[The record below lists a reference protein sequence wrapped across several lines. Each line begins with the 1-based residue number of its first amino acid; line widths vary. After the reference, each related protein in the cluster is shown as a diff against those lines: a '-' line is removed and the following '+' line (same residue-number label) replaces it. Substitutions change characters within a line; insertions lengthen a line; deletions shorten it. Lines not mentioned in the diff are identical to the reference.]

1 MRQKLGN
8 KLLIIAGLTL
18 VLLVPIMLI
27 KGLIFERSARLS
39 EVQQEIARS
48 SSGEQTVIGPFLYV
62 ESLVQKNND
71 QGQSYTIVNKQVILP
86 DELTWQADL
95 TTFEKYRG
103 IYKANLY
110 RSQNSINA
118 TFSTKMLQTYAD
130 MNVTK
135 VNLVMAVEDI
145 RGIGVGSEVKLAGEQ
160 RSFLPGTQLKQ
171 LAGGVHVPLEMSAL
185 LELETLTTQVTLNLQ
200 GMTRFAIAPIG
211 EETHFSMNADWPHPS
226 FVGDYLPI
234 ATDIKNNGFTANW
247 QTSFF
252 ATNMQD
258 MFANCMSSKGIC
270 NDLRERNLGV
280 NLVDGVDH
288 YLKSHRATN
297 YATLVLFLVFS
308 SFFLL
313 EILRKEAIHPV
324 QYGFVG
330 LAIAVFYLLLVSLSE
345 HFGFNLAYGVSALA
359 SGLLLSIYVAGMLRS
374 SKQGGLFFIGISLLY
389 GVLFSLLSAE
399 DYALLMGAILVFA
412 VLSLIMMLTRKFNW
426 YGPNE

>member
-27 KGLIFERSARLS
+27 KGLIFERSARLT

-62 ESLVQKNND
+62 EYLEHKKSDN
-71 QGQSYTIVNKQVILP
+71 GESYSYVKKQVLLP
-86 DELTWQADL
+86 DTLNWQADL

-110 RSQNSINA
+110 RSMNSIDA
-118 TFSTKMLQTYAD
+118 IFSGDAIAALADKDLTML
-130 MNVTK
+130 
-135 VNLVMAVEDI
+135 NLVMAVDDI
-145 RGIGVGSEVKLAGEQ
+145 RGIGVGSDIHIAGQ
-160 RSFLPGTQLKQ
+160 KYSFEPGTQIKQ
-171 LAGGVHVPLEMSAL
+171 ISDGIHVPL
-185 LELETLTTQVTLNLQ
+185 TLNSLQGHDTLKTKVTLNLQ
-200 GMTRFAIAPIG
+200 GMSRFAISPVG
-211 EETHFSMNADWPHPS
+211 EETQVTMRADWPHPS
-226 FVGDYLPI
+226 FVGDYLP
-234 ATDIKNNGFTANW
+234 TESHVENKSFEANW

-258 MFANCMSSKGIC
+258 LFTNCVRTNGIC
-270 NDLRERNLGV
+270 NELRERNLGV

-297 YATLVLFLVFS
+297 YAMLVLFLVFS

-345 HFGFNLAYGVSALA
+345 HFGFNLAYAVSALA

-374 SKQGGLFFIGISLLY
+374 TKQGGLFFIGISVLY
-389 GVLFSLLSAE
+389 CVLFSLLSAE
-399 DYALLMGAILVFA
+399 DYALLMGAILVFV

-426 YGPNE
+426 YASNE